1 MGYLKCS
8 ECGRM
13 VESISYIQAGL
24 SCGVGHCRGVFE
36 FVGGYYVYGSKKA
49 KLDLRCGTCYH
60 ICSSAV
66 TGKKIFDRCPI
77 KGCNGR
83 LDRFWH

>member
-24 SCGVGHCRGVFE
+24 PCRVGHCQGILE
-36 FVGGYYVYGSKKA
+36 FVGGHIVYGSNKPR
-49 KLDLRCGTCYH
+49 LDLRCTECYH
-60 ICSSAV
+60 ICSSAI
-66 TGKKIFDRCPI
+66 TGKKVGSRCPI
-77 KGCNGR
+77 KGCRGT
-83 LDRFWH
+83 LDRFFG